1 MKLDTI
7 RHWFE
12 RLIEFIV
19 IVLMIGLAVEVLVG
33 IAFRAS
39 GNALAWYDE
48 VASVMLAWLTY
59 YASVLGALK
68 RSHLGFPELVN
79 AMSPA
84 IRVNLVILGEV
95 IVIGFFALMG
105 WLGMTTLSSFAGETL
120 TTIDIPTELTQSV
133 IPIGSVLFIV
143 AELLSLP
150 KVLNRARSTEKL
162 DAPEPSMEALQ

>member
-12 RLIEFIV
+12 RLIELIV
-19 IVLMIGLAVEVLVG
+19 IVLMIGLAAEVLVG
-33 IAFRAS
+33 IFFRAS
-39 GNALAWYDE
+39 GHALAWYDE

-105 WLGMTTLSSFAGETL
+105 WLGVTTLSSFAGETL

-133 IPIGSVLFIV
+133 IPIGSALFII

-162 DAPEPSMEALQ
+162 EAPEPSMEALQ